1 LTEIAQGNFGAWFLP
16 ATPCCA
22 FSKTLQLCRRQLS
35 RLTEIAQGNF
45 GVWFLPATPTRRQ
58 WAIGDAVRR

>member
-1 LTEIAQGNFGAWFLP
+1 VVFAGYAVLR
-16 ATPCCA
+16 A

-35 RLTEIAQGNF
+35 RLTEITQGNF
-45 GVWFLPATPTRRQ
+45 GAWFLPATPTRRP